1 MRVIFTVVLKSPFSS
16 GLYPPLL
23 YACHF
28 YCGVEESIFKWT
40 VSATFVCVFIFT
52 VVLKS
57 PFPSGLY
64 PPLLYACHFYCGVE
78 ESIFKWTVSATF
90 VCVSFLLWC

>member
-1 MRVIFTVVLKSPFSS
+1 MRVIFTVVLKSSFHVDCIRHFSMHVIFTMVLKSPFQVDCIC
-16 GLYPPLL
+16 YF
-23 YACHF
+23 CMR
-28 YCGVEESIFKWT
+28 V
-40 VSATFVCVFIFT
+40 IFT

-78 ESIFKWTVSATF
+78 ESISKWTVSATF
-90 VCVSFLLWC
+90 VCVSF

>member
-1 MRVIFTVVLKSPFSS
+1 M
-16 GLYPPLL
+16 
-23 YACHF
+23 
-28 YCGVEESIFKWT
+28 
-40 VSATFVCVFIFT
+40 CVIFT

-64 PPLLYACHFYCGVE
+64 PPLLYVCHFYYGVEESISSGLYLLLLYVCHLYCGVE

-90 VCVSFLLWC
+90 VCVSFILLC

>member
-1 MRVIFTVVLKSPFSS
+1 MRVIFTVVLKSPFSSGLYPPLLYACHFTVVLKSPFSS

-28 YCGVEESIFKWT
+28 YCGVEESI
-40 VSATFVCVFIFT
+40 S
-52 VVLKS
+52 
-57 PFPSGLY
+57 
-64 PPLLYACHFYCGVE
+64 
-78 ESIFKWTVSATF
+78 KWTVSATF